1 MKKKKQHNN
10 RKKKGS
16 GFGEFAII
24 LGGLCVLG
32 FLLGA
37 GFYLFVNTEKQYALD
52 DNLCPKQGARA
63 TVAVLLDTT
72 DQLATVTKAAVSARI
87 SDTLMHLPR
96 FYRLSVYTMDE
107 EGLQKIPITT
117 VCNPG
122 SSDQMGKL
130 ERKGLTANPI
140 MIDEKFSQFTD
151 SIKEAVSKVFK
162 ESFEAKQSP
171 LFSAM
176 QDLSME
182 LPRPVAIDKDT
193 KNPGG
198 NKYQA
203 GKNRIIYVTD
213 LFEHTDVFSVYR
225 SGTDFSAFKK
235 SRVTEKFGKKY
246 NQTDLDFWV
255 IRRNTK
261 GLNTIDLQ
269 KFWAKVIKFEF
280 ESDINSMITL
290 TGEI

>member
-1 MKKKKQHNN
+1 MKKKKQHNS

-16 GFGEFAII
+16 GFGDFAII
-24 LGGLCVLG
+24 LGGLSVLG

-72 DQLATVTKAAVSARI
+72 DQLAPVTKAAVSARI
-87 SDTLMHLPR
+87 SDTLMRLPR

-107 EGLQKIPITT
+107 DGLQKTPITT

-130 ERKGLTANPI
+130 ERKGLTANPT

-162 ESFEAKQSP
+162 ENFEAQKSP

-176 QDLSME
+176 RDLSME
-182 LPRPVAIDKDT
+182 LPKPVAIDKDT
-193 KNPGG
+193 KNPKG

-203 GKNRIIYVTD
+203 GKNRIIFVTD

-225 SGTDFSAFKK
+225 SGTDFSAFKR
-235 SRVTEKFGKKY
+235 SRATEKFGKKY
-246 NQTDLDFWV
+246 NQTDLEFWV

-261 GLNTIDLQ
+261 GLKTFDLQ

-280 ESDINSMITL
+280 ESDISSLITL